1 MDKDIQSVQEKSLE
15 QEERLRLVREAGGVA
30 FWDFNPHTKE
40 CCWSREAFLL
50 MGQDPSTFNPTYENF
65 LECVHPDDQRW
76 VDGAVSTA
84 VRRGTEYNIQFRIIL
99 PDKSTRWVAATGKL
113 VRNHAG
119 VVRIIGIAMDVTQRR
134 LAVRGQLVAATAHEL
149 KNSLSAMF
157 SLFYL
162 LRQNPSLDN
171 AAHERLTSLEAELER
186 MRVIVNQTL
195 GIYRESARPQE
206 VQLAE
211 ILDRILEFYSP
222 KIRYKNI
229 AVQKRY
235 ASSGRIEAV
244 PSDMQ
249 QVFANILV
257 NALEALPSG
266 GKLLIHLYVSPKWD
280 DLSRKAVRVVVADA
294 GPGIMPEQRRT
305 IFEPLFTTKGDKGSG
320 LGLWVAQG
328 IVNKYGGSIR
338 LRSSV
343 QPGKSGTVF
352 SVSLLAEFG
361 LLRKAVSLSDE
372 AKQLTRSAELGR
384 RPTA

>member
-1 MDKDIQSVQEKSLE
+1 MDNRNQNIVEEKSQE
-15 QEERLRLVREAGGVA
+15 QEERLKLVREAGGVA
-30 FWDFNPHTKE
+30 FWDFDPHTKE

-50 MGQDPSTFNPTYENF
+50 MGQDPSTFNPTYQNF

-99 PDKSTRWVAATGKL
+99 PDKSTRWVAATGKV
-113 VRNHAG
+113 VRNQAG
-119 VVRIIGIAMDVTQRR
+119 VVRMIGIAMDVTQRR

-149 KNSLSAMF
+149 KNSISAMF
-157 SLFYL
+157 SLSYL
-162 LRQNPSLDN
+162 LGQNPSLDN
-171 AAHERLTSLEAELER
+171 AAHERLDSLSAELER

-195 GIYRESARPQE
+195 EIYRESARPQE
-206 VQLAE
+206 VHLSE
-211 ILDRILEFYSP
+211 ILDRILEFYNP
-222 KIRYKNI
+222 KIQYKNI

-235 ASSGRIEAV
+235 ACSGGIEAV

-320 LGLWVAQG
+320 LGLWVARG

-338 LRSSV
+338 VRSSV

-352 SVSLLAEFG
+352 SVSLQGGAWAAEVG
-361 LLRKAVSLSDE
+361 GSLS
-372 AKQLTRSAELGR
+372 GG
-384 RPTA
+384 

>member
-1 MDKDIQSVQEKSLE
+1 M
-15 QEERLRLVREAGGVA
+15 
-30 FWDFNPHTKE
+30 
-40 CCWSREAFLL
+40 
-50 MGQDPSTFNPTYENF
+50 
-65 LECVHPDDQRW
+65 
-76 VDGAVSTA
+76 
-84 VRRGTEYNIQFRIIL
+84 
-99 PDKSTRWVAATGKL
+99 
-113 VRNHAG
+113 
-119 VVRIIGIAMDVTQRR
+119 IGIAMDVTQRR

-149 KNSLSAMF
+149 KNSLYTMF

-171 AAHERLTSLEAELER
+171 AAHEHLDSLSAELER

-195 GIYRESARPQE
+195 EIYRESARPQE
-206 VQLAE
+206 VQLSE
-211 ILDRILEFYSP
+211 ILDDIVEFYNP
-222 KIRYKNI
+222 KIQYKNI

-249 QVFANILV
+249 QVFSNIVV

-266 GKLLIHLYVSPKWD
+266 GKLLIHLYVSAKWN

-338 LRSSV
+338 VRSSV

-352 SVSLLAEFG
+352 SVSLQGGAWAAEEGGG
-361 LLRKAVSLSDE
+361 LS
-372 AKQLTRSAELGR
+372 GG
-384 RPTA
+384 